1 MKDRIVEIIDGNGS
15 SVFVPQFFNE
25 YKGWKIFKFFVTFPN
40 QWLNYTNFGK
50 RMEFETIQEAR
61 KFLKGSESSRVIHEL

>member
-50 RMEFETIQEAR
+50 RMEFQTIQEA
-61 KFLKGSESSRVIHEL
+61 KNFLKKSESSRVIHEL